1 MKSWGIVMMAMVVLD
16 VFLQSYFRGRG
27 MGMINQGVSFGL
39 LSGFGTTIA
48 VIVYIVFVFAYFR
61 FKSGRDNLGLLLLIF
76 GGLGNLLPRLIWG
89 GVWDYLCLPIL
100 PFWFNLSDVM
110 ISLGVVSYILMGD
123 GNTDIV

>member
-1 MKSWGIVMMAMVVLD
+1 VKSWGIVMMAMVVLD

>member
-1 MKSWGIVMMAMVVLD
+1 MMAMVVLD

-89 GVWDYLCLPIL
+89 GVWDYLCLPIF